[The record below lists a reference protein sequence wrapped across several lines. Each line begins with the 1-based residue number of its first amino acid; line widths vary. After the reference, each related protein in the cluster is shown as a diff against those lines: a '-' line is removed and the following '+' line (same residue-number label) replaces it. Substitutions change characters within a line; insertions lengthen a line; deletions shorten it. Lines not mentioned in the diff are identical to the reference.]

1 VKLMPIVAR
10 ELQVAARRRSTFQIR
25 FLSAAGATVLGGW
38 FLLASTLPGGLA
50 VTGRGLFSI
59 LTVLALVLALFSGT
73 LLTADCLSREKRE
86 GTLGFL
92 FLTDLSGWD
101 VVFGKFA
108 GLALVPLQGVLAVFP
123 MVAISVFLGGVT
135 EGEFW
140 RTLWV
145 VVTAVMASL
154 ALGMWVSSRVTDGRL
169 AAWGSFLLMTAWVL
183 VPFLPGVAEVPV
195 PSANGV
201 AWGEILGFMG
211 PYVRAQ
217 HALYA
222 TGRGAYWLGIGVQ
235 WVLAVGF
242 LRSAGNRVRRDW
254 RWAEARAVAPA
265 EVSTRHGSWWVPG
278 FLLKM
283 EEGRRSIL
291 RRQGNL
297 AWLSWQAV
305 WVRRL
310 ATGVAIATALAAG
323 TVFGSA
329 LMRRP
334 FIGGSD
340 AAMVVATGL
349 YVLKVMLVVHT
360 VYFLHEVGR
369 NGMLESLL
377 ITPVSGAAM
386 WNGHLAGVRAI
397 FLWPVT
403 GLAALQIGL
412 GVWGKIATGGDWPSL
427 AALLFAGFLAPVL
440 TLAVHGLD
448 FLAVAYAS
456 ARWALRYE
464 HAGKAVFRTVLM
476 VLVLPGIF
484 CNYGRFFVDLIIVAQ
499 CSRMLEP
506 FRDRVRE
513 WFLQGDRVPQF
524 TPRPPR
530 LGLR

>member
-1 VKLMPIVAR
+1 MKLLPIVAR

-50 VTGRGLFSI
+50 VTGRGLFTI
-59 LTVLALVLALFSGT
+59 LTGLALVLALFSGT

-145 VVTAVMASL
+145 LVTAVCVSL

-169 AAWGSFLLMTAWVL
+169 TAWGSFLLMIVWVL
-183 VPFLPGVAEVPV
+183 GPVLPRVIGVPV
-195 PSANGV
+195 LSIKGV
-201 AWGEILGFMG
+201 DWGDVLGFAG
-211 PYVRAQ
+211 LYGRAQ
-217 HALYA
+217 HESYIA
-222 TGRGAYWLGIGVQ
+222 GRGTYWLGIAVQ
-235 WVLAVGF
+235 WVMAFAL
-242 LRSAGNRVRRDW
+242 LRSAASRVRRDW
-254 RWAEARAVAPA
+254 RWAEERA
-265 EVSTRHGSWWVPG
+265 EVPQHGGRQWVPR
-278 FLLKM
+278 FWAKM
-283 EEGRRSIL
+283 EEGRRSVL

-305 WVRRL
+305 WVRRM
-310 ATGVAIATALAAG
+310 AMGVSIGTALVAWA
-323 TVFGSA
+323 VFGSA
-329 LMRRP
+329 AMHRP
-334 FIGGSD
+334 FSGGGD
-340 AAMVVATGL
+340 AALVVAAGL
-349 YVLKVMLVVHT
+349 YVLKVMLAVHA

-369 NGMLESLL
+369 NGMLETLM
-377 ITPVSGAAM
+377 ITPVTGAAM
-386 WNGHLAGVRAI
+386 WNGHLAGIRAI

-403 GLAALQIGL
+403 GLAALQVVL
-412 GVWGKIATGGDWPSL
+412 GGCGKVVTGGDWPSFV
-427 AALLFAGFLAPVL
+427 AMLFAGIVVPVL
-440 TLAVHGLD
+440 TLAIHGLD

-464 HAGKAVFRTVLM
+464 HAGKAIFRTVLM
-476 VLVLPGIF
+476 VLVLPGVL
-484 CNYGRFFVDLIIVAQ
+484 CNYGRFIVDLIVVAQ
-499 CSRMLEP
+499 CARMLEP

-513 WFLQGDRVPQF
+513 WFMPEDRTLPQVA
-524 TPRPPR
+524 PRPPR
-530 LGLR
+530 LGFR